1 MSEDYGSHL
10 PVLQAVM
17 GLIKPRSVL
26 ELGAG
31 DHSTPFFLSQPIERL
46 VSVETDPKWREQI
59 AELHIGQGRLN
70 LHSSLNYLKRD
81 SLAGFDLI
89 FIDDGTCA
97 EEREE
102 SIRWVLSQKH
112 PPTVIHDAE
121 VYATA
126 IDEFTSDYA
135 VIPTKPETAVVW

>member
-1 MSEDYGSHL
+1 MSDAYASHL
-10 PVLQAVM
+10 PVLEGVM

-59 AELHIGQGRLN
+59 AEMHVDQRLS
-70 LHSSLNYLKRD
+70 LHSDLGYLKRD
-81 SLAGFDLI
+81 SLASFDLI

-97 EEREE
+97 EEREV
-102 SIRWVLSQKH
+102 SIRWVLGQHH
-112 PPTVIHDAE
+112 PPTIIHDA
-121 VYATA
+121 V
-126 IDEFTSDYA
+126 S
-135 VIPTKPETAVVW
+135 